1 MHIPTVVIVEDSPTQ
16 AKLIAAQ
23 LSQHGVITVI
33 ADDGLAGLRAVYEY
47 QPDLVVL
54 DVNLPTM
61 DGFQV
66 CYRLKRDPDT
76 AHIPVVM
83 LTVEANA
90 EETLIGLDMGADD
103 YIPKDGFATEN
114 LLVTLQAMGLIEG

>member
-16 AKLIAAQ
+16 AKLIASQ
-23 LSQHGVITVI
+23 LAKYGVITVI

-76 AHIPVVM
+76 AHVPVVM
-83 LTVEANA
+83 LTVEADA
-90 EETLIGLDMGADD
+90 EETLVGLDMGADD

-114 LLVTLQAMGLIEG
+114 LIVTLQTMGLI